1 MRTDRCDQRTDEE
14 LLRLLDADSTD
25 DHIDGCPTCQR
36 RLGEFRRTLNLA
48 GCVPAPEWTPL
59 RDEALFHGARRRLR
73 ARRRPRSAWKPAL
86 GGALA
91 GSLVTGTLALLL
103 VTQSLPAAT
112 VTVAGGDPPAVAE
125 VAPEAVDAA
134 QGVALSEGEFSDED
148 VAELLES
155 YLVLSASTDELLW
168 ELEEL
173 SEEDLYALLEE

>member
-14 LLRLLDADSTD
+14 LLRLLDAGGRD

-36 RLGEFRRTLNLA
+36 RLVEFRRTLDLA
-48 GCVPAPEWTPL
+48 GRVPTPEWTPL

-103 VTQSLPAAT
+103 ITQSLPPAT
-112 VTVAGGDPPAVAE
+112 VTAAGGDPPAAE
-125 VAPEAVDAA
+125 AAAVVGDAA
-134 QGVALSEGEFSDED
+134 QSVVLSEGEFSDED